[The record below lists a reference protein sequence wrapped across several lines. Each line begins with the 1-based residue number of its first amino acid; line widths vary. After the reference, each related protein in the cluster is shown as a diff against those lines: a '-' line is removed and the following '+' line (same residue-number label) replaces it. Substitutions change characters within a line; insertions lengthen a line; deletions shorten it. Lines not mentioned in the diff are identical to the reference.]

1 MKVIQLVYRSTN
13 LSKKY
18 FELYFPRNASDIEHG
33 GFLKIQTVVLLQ
45 TAKGQRER

>member
-18 FELYFPRNASDIEHG
+18 FELYFPRHASDIEHG
-33 GFLKIQTVVLLQ
+33 GFLKIKLLFSS
-45 TAKGQRER
+45 KGQTER